1 MEREKVDVD
10 EATKKFERITKDRYA
25 TDIFD

>member
-1 MEREKVDVD
+1 MEREKVDAAK
-10 EATKKFERITKDRYA
+10 ATEVFERITKGRYA